1 MAESNVAVLVDSEN
15 VGWRS
20 IRFLLDQIAGIGN
33 ILERRA
39 YSDWSV
45 QASGEKQSQ
54 LLELGFLLIHQKH
67 ASIGKNSSDIKLSI
81 DAMDLLHQ
89 SSAEIDTFVIV
100 SSDSDFFPLVNR
112 LRSSGKTVVV
122 AGRSAATSDVLINS
136 CDRFIALDATTPTPA
151 APREDEVS
159 ERQPTERPPSVTSDD
174 QASPEHGKGRSP
186 ARLLRLAMDASMDE
200 QGNVTGSVLHKAM
213 RQIDPRF
220 DFKKL
225 GYSTFTEF
233 LESRHNVVK
242 VTRPKGPG
250 AVTIQLFQ
258 K

>member
-1 MAESNVAVLVDSEN
+1 MAESNVAILVDSEN
-15 VGWRS
+15 ISWRS

-33 ILERRA
+33 ILEKRA
-39 YSDWSV
+39 YNDWSTP
-45 QASGEKQSQ
+45 ASDKQQTQ
-54 LLELGFLLIHQKH
+54 LLELGFRLVHQKH
-67 ASIGKNSSDIKLSI
+67 ASIGKNSSDIMLSI
-81 DAMDLLHQ
+81 DAMDLLHR
-89 SSAEIDTFVIV
+89 SSAIDTFIIV
-100 SSDSDFFPLVNR
+100 SSDSDFFPLVNM
-112 LRSSGKTVVV
+112 LRSSGKTVII

-136 CDRFIALDATTPTPA
+136 CNQFISLDAGTPA
-151 APREDEVS
+151 ASKEDEAS
-159 ERQPTERPPSVTSDD
+159 ERQPAEKPPSVASDD
-174 QASPEHGKGRSP
+174 QASAEHGKSRSP
-186 ARLLRLAMDASMDE
+186 AGLLRLAMDASMDE

-250 AVTIQLFQ
+250 AVIIQLFQ

>member
-1 MAESNVAVLVDSEN
+1 MAESNAAVLVDSEN

-20 IRFLLDQIAGIGN
+20 IRFLLDQVAGIGN
-33 ILERRA
+33 ILEKRA

-45 QASGEKQSQ
+45 QTSGEKQNQ

-81 DAMDLLHQ
+81 DAMDLLHR
-89 SSAEIDTFVIV
+89 SSPVIDTFIIA

-112 LRSSGKTVVV
+112 LRSSGKAVII

-136 CDRFIALDATTPTPA
+136 CDRFIALDTSAPA
-151 APREDEVS
+151 APKEDEAV
-159 ERQPTERPPSVTSDD
+159 ERQPTEEPPSAASDD
-174 QASPEHGKGRSP
+174 QASAEHGQGRSP

-200 QGNVTGSVLHKAM
+200 QGNVKGGMLYDTM
-213 RQIDPRF
+213 RRMDPRF

-225 GYSTFTEF
+225 GYSTFTRF

-242 VTRPKGPG
+242 VTRPEGPG
-250 AVTIQLFQ
+250 DVTIQLFQ

>member
-15 VGWRS
+15 IGWRS

-33 ILERRA
+33 LLEKRA
-39 YSDWSV
+39 YSDWSAP
-45 QASGEKQSQ
+45 ASGEKQNQ
-54 LLELGFLLIHQKH
+54 LLELGFLLVHQKH

-81 DAMDLLHQ
+81 DAMDLLHR
-89 SSAEIDTFVIV
+89 SSAVIDTFITA

-112 LRSSGKTVVV
+112 LRSSGKTVII

-136 CDRFIALDATTPTPA
+136 CNQFISLDAGTPSPSK
-151 APREDEVS
+151 EDKA
-159 ERQPTERPPSVTSDD
+159 TERKPAEKPPSAASDD
-174 QASPEHGKGRSP
+174 QASAEHGTGRSP
-186 ARLLRLAMDASMDE
+186 AKLLRTAMDASMDE

-250 AVTIQLFQ
+250 DVIIQLFQ

>member
-1 MAESNVAVLVDSEN
+1 MADSNVAVLVDSEN
-15 VGWRS
+15 VSWQS
-20 IRFLLDQIAGIGN
+20 IRFLLDQISGVGN
-33 ILERRA
+33 ILEKRA

-45 QASGEKQSQ
+45 QTSGGKQTQ

-89 SSAEIDTFVIV
+89 SSATIDTFIIV

-112 LRSSGKTVVV
+112 LRSSGKTVMV

-136 CDRFIALDATTPTPA
+136 CDRFIALDASTPVSPKD
-151 APREDEVS
+151 DES
-159 ERQPTERPPSVTSDD
+159 ATRQPTEKPSSITPDD
-174 QASPEHGKGRSP
+174 QTPVKHGKGRSP
-186 ARLLRLAMDASMDE
+186 AKLLLLAMNASMDE
-200 QGNVTGSVLHKAM
+200 QGNVNGSMLYNTM
-213 RQIDPRF
+213 RRIDPRF

-225 GYSTFTEF
+225 GHSTFTRF
-233 LESRHNVVK
+233 LESHNNEVK
-242 VTRPKGPG
+242 VIRPKGPG
-250 AVTIQLFQ
+250 DVSVQLLQ